1 MEKLYNNA
9 RQSYITFYEKGYLR
23 LPAKVKRIIE
33 EKTGAVA
40 TDIYI
45 DKKHRQIV
53 LVPTNDGDY
62 TLSIDRSSMMVCL
75 YGARACGI
83 EPGKHNY
90 TFLEGTDGLQLKVD
104 FKAIQSA

>member
-40 TDIYI
+40 TDVYI

-53 LVPTNDGDY
+53 LIPTNDGDY

-75 YGARACGI
+75 YGARDCGI
-83 EPGKHNY
+83 EPGKHDY
-90 TFLEGTDGLQLKVD
+90 KLIEGEDGLQLKIG
-104 FKAIQSA
+104 FRAIRSA